1 MPDMLTAHQ
10 GDVLLMVGT
19 RKGSFLIASDPS
31 RKSWQVQGPYS
42 AGGDVFHLTYDPRDG
57 GRVLSATNYMM
68 WGPQIEFTDDL
79 GKPGNRL
86 RGRPGFPEKPVRM
99 EQLDPR

>member
-1 MPDMLTAHQ
+1 MPDKLSTPP

-19 RKGSFLIASDPS
+19 RKGSFLLSSDAS
-31 RKSWQVQGPYS
+31 RKSWQIQGLYS

-68 WGPQIEFTDDL
+68 WGPQIEFPMTW

-86 RGRPGFPEKPVRM
+86 KGRPGFPE
-99 EQLDPR
+99 